1 MIDFLIE
8 LCVDVGEFFVEIW
21 VNKIAGRFRKKK
33 KEKNP
38 DQSE

>member
-8 LCVDVGEFFVEIW
+8 LCVDVGEFFVEIR

-33 KEKNP
+33 EKN
-38 DQSE
+38 QEKAE

>member
-8 LCVDVGEFFVEIW
+8 LCVDVGELFVEIW

-33 KEKNP
+33 EKNP
-38 DQSE
+38 EKTE

>member
-8 LCVDVGEFFVEIW
+8 LCVDIGEFFVEIW
-21 VNKIAGRFRKKK
+21 VNKIVGRFRKK

-38 DQSE
+38 DQAE